1 MKQITIPEIRSVI
14 REIYA
19 KASFFQ
25 RLLSIGRPSICPFH
39 TLIAQVPPG
48 ASILDVG
55 CGSGIFVNL
64 LAHQKR
70 ISDGIGFDASAPA
83 IALARKALKE
93 IKTPAKIEFQHR
105 AVEAGLPEGVF
116 GVVSMIDVL
125 HHINPNAQRAAIEQA
140 AARVAPEGL
149 FLFKDIGHKPRWRA
163 WANRL
168 HDLVLA
174 RQWINYAAADDVAA
188 WVESAGFELTHKE
201 TINMFWYGHELLVFR
216 RKKRALAS

>member
-1 MKQITIPEIRSVI
+1 MKQITIAEVRAVI
-14 REIYA
+14 REIYTNG
-19 KASFFQ
+19 SLFQ

-39 TLIAQVPPG
+39 TLIEQVPPG
-48 ASILDVG
+48 ASILDIG

-70 ISDGIGFDASAPA
+70 ISRGVGFDASPQA
-83 IALARKALKE
+83 IELARGALQE
-93 IKTPAKIEFQHR
+93 IKTPANVEFQHR
-105 AVEAGLPEGVF
+105 AVEAGLPGGDF
-116 GVVSMIDVL
+116 DVVSMIDVL

-140 AARVAPEGL
+140 AARVAPGGL
-149 FLFKDIGHKPRWRA
+149 FLFKDIGYKPQWRA

-174 RQWINYAAADDVAA
+174 RQWINYVAADEVAA
-188 WVESAGFELTHKE
+188 WVEKGGFELARKE

-216 RKKRALAS
+216 RKRPA